1 MCSAIMTIA
10 VRSRYAGRFAIGI
23 VVLVLWS
30 VMSLFTQAQS
40 WVFGS
45 RDDPAE
51 HAQLAW
57 WNAYVEVTGAAGFS
71 LIGPQWRGVGQVDL
85 AAKGPGYGFRLDGS
99 LRSGIYGPY
108 DVETDEWRDVLRMI
122 DHIRYRPEDS
132 GTYLR
137 LGPLDRTR
145 FGNGHLVNFFS
156 TETVWDDRS
165 IGAEVQFSG
174 RYHTLEAFTADVT
187 RRSISGVRLAMA
199 PFDQGQGGLSSLEVS
214 GAVVEDHKTDTDLGS
229 SFRGFET
236 DVRMRAYRSGSFDFV
251 PFVSG
256 AWIPEYGQGM
266 LIGANLENANFIDMA
281 RMHLTLALH
290 YNSSDFRP
298 ALFGS
303 FYTVSGPGRS
313 IISGADPTRRDTPL
327 RDVQRGN
334 SIVFESRI
342 LFFERFELWYAFQ
355 RYHGVQRLSEYHL
368 RLHFTAR
375 NLRLSVAQD
384 RRGLKGFTSLFGE
397 LGEENRMRFQFDL
410 RLLGRVWLLMDAHYT
425 YRQNAVIDGNAYYS
439 IQRRFDPAIGL
450 RARF

>member
-1 MCSAIMTIA
+1 
-10 VRSRYAGRFAIGI
+10 
-23 VVLVLWS
+23 
-30 VMSLFTQAQS
+30 
-40 WVFGS
+40 
-45 RDDPAE
+45 
-51 HAQLAW
+51 
-57 WNAYVEVTGAAGFS
+57 
-71 LIGPQWRGVGQVDL
+71 
-85 AAKGPGYGFRLDGS
+85 
-99 LRSGIYGPY
+99 
-108 DVETDEWRDVLRMI
+108 
-122 DHIRYRPEDS
+122 
-132 GTYLR
+132 
-137 LGPLDRTR
+137 
-145 FGNGHLVNFFS
+145 
-156 TETVWDDRS
+156 
-165 IGAEVQFSG
+165 
-174 RYHTLEAFTADVT
+174 
-187 RRSISGVRLAMA
+187 
-199 PFDQGQGGLSSLEVS
+199 
-214 GAVVEDHKTDTDLGS
+214 
-229 SFRGFET
+229 
-236 DVRMRAYRSGSFDFV
+236 MRAYRSGSFDFV